1 MIPGGIDRV
10 VDGRRSDD
18 GRGTTVGVVS
28 FELDVHVR
36 PGARTTH
43 VGGEHDGV
51 LTVRVAA
58 PPADGQA
65 NEAVCRA
72 VATALGV
79 RPTAVELVRGASS
92 RRKRL
97 RIAGDP
103 DELRARSDGLRAI

>member
-1 MIPGGIDRV
+1 VP
-10 VDGRRSDD
+10 
-18 GRGTTVGVVS
+18 

-36 PGARTTH
+36 PGARSTQ
-43 VGGEHDGV
+43 VGGSHDGV
-51 LTVRVAA
+51 LAVKVAA

-72 VATALGV
+72 VAAALGV

-97 RIAGDP
+97 RVDGDTTT
-103 DELRARSDGLRAI
+103 LRARAEELRDT

>member
-1 MIPGGIDRV
+1 M
-10 VDGRRSDD
+10 
-18 GRGTTVGVVS
+18 S

-36 PGARTTH
+36 PGARTTM
-43 VGGEHDGV
+43 VGGAHDGV
-51 LTVRVAA
+51 LAVKVAA

-72 VATALGV
+72 VAAALGV

-97 RIAGDP
+97 RIEGDAGALQARA
-103 DELRARSDGLRAI
+103 DELRDA

>member
-1 MIPGGIDRV
+1 MSSAVGRSTV
-10 VDGRRSDD
+10 VG
-18 GRGTTVGVVS
+18 VS

-36 PGARTTH
+36 PGARATH
-43 VGGEHDGV
+43 VGGSHDGLLAV
-51 LTVRVAA
+51 KVAA

-72 VATALGV
+72 VAAALGV

-97 RIAGDP
+97 RIEGDP
-103 DELRARSDGLRAI
+103 VELQARGDELRNA